1 MSQSTDHAGRTLP
14 PTFLVDRERAERRI
28 EEFWDERA
36 TGASRRILRGATLA
50 FADLGYHGAS
60 TREIATRAGMSPAAV
75 YIHFESKQELFHR
88 IALEGHRASTGSF
101 NDPARQA
108 ADPLNRLRL
117 GVASFTT
124 WLADMNLLA
133 RSLEYEI
140 RLRHEPEFDDVW
152 ALRRGID
159 THMNE
164 ILQAGIDDGVFRIAD
179 PALARITILSICIDV
194 SRWYRHGS
202 SRTPMTIGFQ
212 HADLAMSLV
221 GASEPSR

>member
-1 MSQSTDHAGRTLP
+1 MSLVPESREKTDRAQAIQ
-14 PTFLVDRERAERRI
+14 VDRERAERRI

-36 TGASRRILRGATLA
+36 AGASRRILRGATLA

-60 TREIATRAGMSPAAV
+60 TREIATRSGMSPAAV
-75 YIHFESKQELFHR
+75 YIHFDSKQDLFHR
-88 IALEGHRASTGSF
+88 IALEGHRASTSSF

-108 ADPLNRLRL
+108 VEPLSRLRL

-124 WLADMNLLA
+124 WLAEMNLLA

-152 ALRRGID
+152 ELRRGID
-159 THMNE
+159 SHMSE
-164 ILQAGIDDGVFRIAD
+164 ILQSGIDQGVFRVTD
-179 PALARITILSICIDV
+179 PALAKITILSICIDV

-202 SRTPMTIGFQ
+202 ARSPMTIGFQ
-212 HADLAMSLV
+212 HADLAAHLV
-221 GASEPSR
+221 GAG